1 MTQKVAEGGFRFIP
15 GVYQYSAG
23 VAAEAGFRLERV
35 RFAEP
40 IPLMAG
46 FARIAAYLD
55 AIGRPNGMGL
65 VSGWAEPDCAQQCLP
80 GNRPTGRAL
89 LSRLYLYGAGCER
102 CAFLRRGGQ
111 W

>member
-1 MTQKVAEGGFRFIP
+1 MTKGALMTQKVAEGGFRFIP

-23 VAAEAGFRLERV
+23 VAAEAGFRLERM

-55 AIGRPNGMGL
+55 AIGRPK
-65 VSGWAEPDCAQQCLP
+65 AAF
-80 GNRPTGRAL
+80 A
-89 LSRLYLYGAGCER
+89 ACELR
-102 CAFLRRGGQ
+102 SPAPLRKKGLRRLIAFMAAY
-111 W
+111 